1 MKKQEE
7 SKLKKNPGTIRWASY
22 GFLCY
27 IAWFAKRAVHMLT
40 NCYLPVAESDNE
52 PSTVLHWLTENGE
65 KVQREIPRPPAV
77 RNVNYNLYMGQ
88 LICLTNIAAMFKS
101 SCKVEIS
108 CIPSFGSLLKLP

>member
-1 MKKQEE
+1 M
-7 SKLKKNPGTIRWASY
+7 
-22 GFLCY
+22 GFLWLICY

-77 RNVNYNLYMGQ
+77 RNYNLYMGAVDMFDQ
-88 LICLTNIAAMFKS
+88 YRSYNRAAK
-101 SCKVEIS
+101 
-108 CIPSFGSLLKLP
+108 